1 MHQRNPTMRD
11 GRVDILRFIGLAMII
26 LAHVQPPD
34 VIFQARNFDVPL
46 MVIVAG
52 LSFRA
57 SYKYESYMS
66 YLWKR
71 VRRLL
76 FPVWLFLSIYFFVI
90 LTTGYPI
97 APPNMQTIAS
107 SYLLLDGI
115 GYVWVVRVF
124 LLVAI
129 ASPFLFSFCQRTT
142 SHAKYLSVIIAI
154 YVAYELTLSISKPFL
169 NTYQGY
175 FFEQTFLYLVPY
187 AAVFAIGL
195 RLPELNRNQL
205 LCIAVAAL
213 SIFAIGA
220 ITLWVMSGQA
230 VQTQNFKYPPQIY
243 YLSYAIFVSIVIWIL
258 SEKLS
263 MVLERFH
270 ISSAIQFI
278 ARNSLWIYLWHIPLI
293 EIITFSFYLKY
304 PLVFAGAA
312 LLTSLQVIFVKQ
324 VVLPNV
330 NSPSLKRNLVFLLT
344 G

>member
-1 MHQRNPTMRD
+1 MRD
-11 GRVDILRFIGLAMII
+11 DRIDFLRFIGLAIII
-26 LAHVQPPD
+26 LAHVDPPGA
-34 VIFQARNFDVPL
+34 IFQARNFDVPL

-71 VRRLL
+71 VKRLL
-76 FPVWLFLSIYFFVI
+76 FPVWLFLSIYFFAI

-97 APPNMQTIAS
+97 AAPSTKTIVS
-107 SYLLLDGI
+107 SYLLLEGI
-115 GYVWVVRVF
+115 GYVWIIRVF

-129 ASPFLFSFCQRTT
+129 VSPFLLSFCQRTT
-142 SHAKYLSVIIAI
+142 SHAKYLSAIIAI

-187 AAVFAIGL
+187 AVVFSIGL
-195 RLPELNRNQL
+195 RLPELGRNQL
-205 LCIAVAAL
+205 LIIATSAFC
-213 SIFAIGA
+213 IFAIEA
-220 ITLWVMSGQA
+220 IALWSVSGQA

-243 YLSYAIFVSIVIWIL
+243 YLSYAIFVSVVTWIVSKKIIMIL
-258 SEKLS
+258 EEL
-263 MVLERFH
+263 H
-270 ISSAIQFI
+270 ISPAVQFI
-278 ARNSLWIYLWHIPLI
+278 AKNSIWIYLWHIPLI
-293 EIITFSFYLKY
+293 EIITFPFYLKY

-312 LLTSLQVIFVKQ
+312 LLTSLQVRFVKQ
-324 VVLPNV
+324 VVLPNL
-330 NSPSLKRNLVFLLT
+330 NSPSLKRNLILLLT